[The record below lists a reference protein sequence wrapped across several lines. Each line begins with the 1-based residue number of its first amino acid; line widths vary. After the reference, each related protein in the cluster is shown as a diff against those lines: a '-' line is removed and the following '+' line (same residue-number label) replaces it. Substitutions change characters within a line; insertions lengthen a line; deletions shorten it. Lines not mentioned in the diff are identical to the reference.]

1 MKTWRSWPWTIA
13 LAAVLVGFVLLG
25 MIGLGLRTSSA
36 EILVSMLVT
45 AAAVAGLVRVLSMGV
60 RATPTGLIIRDLT
73 RTTLVPWTRVRGIS
87 CRKTDRR
94 GVFAPV
100 LHLAAERADK
110 GVRRGTG
117 QREDVE
123 ISVLGSYRGKAYV
136 RFGSESLAVNQRS
149 VSATGERCHSMSLAA
164 HLRNL
169 SRPN

>member
-36 EILVSMLVT
+36 EILVSILVT

-73 RTTLVPWTRVRGIS
+73 RTTLVPWTRVRGVT
-87 CRKTDRR
+87 CRRTDRR

-100 LHLAAERADK
+100 LHLAPERAVK
-110 GVRRGTG
+110 GVRRGSG
-117 QREDVE
+117 QREDIE
-123 ISVLGSYRGKAYV
+123 ISVLGSYR
-136 RFGSESLAVNQRS
+136 EAVVLRRTDEIEAARTGAVQR
-149 VSATGERCHSMSLAA
+149 TR
-164 HLRNL
+164 
-169 SRPN
+169 